1 MNPKKIPLKLECCPI
16 IEAVVDLRFDTTYPP
31 DAVFGIIYN
40 LFKGEF
46 SSNIENL
53 PVLQIPE
60 QVRMQDPNLIYQPCY
75 RLKDGNF
82 LMQIGP
88 RVISFVNVNAY
99 IGWDKFFARIKKSIL
114 SIKQFESQ
122 MKFKRIGLRYV
133 NFFEFDIFKRITL
146 SVLMNGSTLT
156 SNHLSLK
163 AVLTTG
169 EYQTNLNLINNVNM
183 MKNGRQING
192 SIVDIDTYLAKD
204 SIDIYAKPDELIGN
218 AHTEEK
224 ILFFNLLNDD
234 LIQELKPE
242 YGEST

>member
-1 MNPKKIPLKLECCPI
+1 
-16 IEAVVDLRFDTTYPP
+16 
-31 DAVFGIIYN
+31 
-40 LFKGEF
+40 
-46 SSNIENL
+46 
-53 PVLQIPE
+53 
-60 QVRMQDPNLIYQPCY
+60 MQDQNLIYQPCY
-75 RLKDGNF
+75 RLKDDDF

-88 RVISFVNVNAY
+88 RVISFVNVNVY
-99 IGWDKFFARIKKSIL
+99 IGWDKFYARIKKFIL

-163 AVLTTG
+163 AVLTAG

-183 MKNGRQING
+183 VKNGRQLNG
-192 SIVDIDTYLAKD
+192 SVVDIDTYLAKD
-204 SIDIYAKPDELIGN
+204 SIDIYAKPDELIEN

-234 LIQELKPE
+234 LIRELKPE